1 MRSLRFPVLGL
12 LLFATVGLA
21 QAAEPVDAMH
31 GAMRCIR
38 VAMTDSLLPVGVM
51 NEQIANA
58 ALMRCSDEIENAA
71 AVIAAAATKAGGI
84 EATRAAL
91 RVELYDYAMG
101 VAGGSYALRA
111 SASDASVDQRSW

>member
-1 MRSLRFPVLGL
+1 MRYFRFAAFGL
-12 LLFATVGLA
+12 LLVATAGAA
-21 QAAEPVDAMH
+21 QGAEPGDAMH

-38 VAMTDSLLPVGVM
+38 FAMTDSLLPVGVM
-51 NEQIANA
+51 NQQIANA

-91 RVELYDYAMG
+91 RVELYDFAMD
-101 VAGGSYALRA
+101 VAGGSYSLHAD
-111 SASDASVDQRSW
+111 ASDASVDQRSW